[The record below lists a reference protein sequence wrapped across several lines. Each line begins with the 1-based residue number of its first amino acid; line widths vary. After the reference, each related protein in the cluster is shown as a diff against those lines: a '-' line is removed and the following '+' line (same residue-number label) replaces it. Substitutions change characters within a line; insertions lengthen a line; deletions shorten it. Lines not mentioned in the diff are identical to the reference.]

1 MACRMNDPVIFM
13 EHKGLYRQPYAATE
27 EPGKNYVLPF
37 GKAHYVIRGGDLTLI
52 CWGAMVQKSVEAT
65 QQIGKDED
73 IVEIIDIRT
82 LNPIDYKTIGDSI
95 SKTGKVLV
103 VYEDNITNGPG
114 AELCSVIAEKYFEF
128 LDGPVKRVASKD
140 SPVPYNWFLEENVLV
155 QVDDISKAINN
166 LLEY

>member
-1 MACRMNDPVIFM
+1 
-13 EHKGLYRQPYAATE
+13 
-27 EPGKNYVLPF
+27 
-37 GKAHYVIRGGDLTLI
+37 
-52 CWGAMVQKSVEAT
+52 MVQKSIEGIKSLALADGVA
-65 QQIGKDED
+65 
-73 IVEIIDIRT
+73 EIIDLRT
-82 LNPIDYKTIGDSI
+82 LNPLDLDMIEVSLE
-95 SKTGKVLV
+95 KTGKVLV